1 MKQTTQVVE
10 TLFSTTHPQLD
21 KHISVKQILV
31 SSLIA
36 LVGVVGVVLSCMSD
50 KSDSTLC
57 MALLAVGISL
67 MLFALYRF
75 FTKHHETVYKST
87 GSEVRSGT
95 LYMDTAELQTLRR
108 MMEKND
114 FSTSSRL
121 VFKEGENGR
130 LDYLASKDGRFV
142 AVQLYQFVPYTYEAI
157 TGVFYYTDDDAMSIA
172 RCINI

>member
-1 MKQTTQVVE
+1 MKETNHVVE

-36 LVGVVGVVLSCMSD
+36 LVGVVGIVLSCVVD
-50 KSDSTLC
+50 ESDSTLC
-57 MALLAVGISL
+57 MALLTVGILL

-75 FTKHHETVYKST
+75 FTKRSETVYKAT

-95 LYMDTAELQTLRR
+95 LYMDAVELQNLQR

-114 FSTSSRL
+114 FSASSRL
-121 VFKEGENGR
+121 AFKDGGNGR
-130 LDYLASKDGRFV
+130 LDYMISKDGRFV
-142 AVQLYQFVPYTYEAI
+142 AVQLLQFVPYTYEAV
-157 TGVFYYTDDDAMSIA
+157 TGLFYYTDDDAISIA
-172 RCINI
+172 RCISI

>member
-1 MKQTTQVVE
+1 MQETNQVVE
-10 TLFSTTHPQLD
+10 TLFSTKHPQLD

-36 LVGVVGVVLSCMSD
+36 LVGVVGIVLSCVVD
-50 KSDSTLC
+50 ESDSTLC
-57 MALLAVGISL
+57 MALLTVGILL

-75 FTKHHETVYKST
+75 FTKRSETVYKAT

-95 LYMDTAELQTLRR
+95 LYMDAVELQNLQR

-114 FSTSSRL
+114 FSASSRL
-121 VFKEGENGR
+121 AFKEGGNGR
-130 LDYLASKDGRFV
+130 LDYMISKDGRFV
-142 AVQLYQFVPYTYEAI
+142 AIQLLQFVPYTYEAI
-157 TGVFYYTDDDAMSIA
+157 TGVFYYTDDDAISIA

>member
-1 MKQTTQVVE
+1 MKETNHVVE

-36 LVGVVGVVLSCMSD
+36 LVGVVGIVLSCVVD
-50 KSDSTLC
+50 ESDSTLC
-57 MALLAVGISL
+57 MALLTVGILL

-75 FTKHHETVYKST
+75 FTKRSETVYKAT

-95 LYMDTAELQTLRR
+95 LYMDAVEMQNLQR

-114 FSTSSRL
+114 FSASSRL
-121 VFKEGENGR
+121 AFKEGGNGR
-130 LDYLASKDGRFV
+130 LDYMISKDGRFV
-142 AVQLYQFVPYTYEAI
+142 AVQLLQFVPYTYEAV
-157 TGVFYYTDDDAMSIA
+157 TGLFYYTDDDAISIA
-172 RCINI
+172 RCISI

>member
-1 MKQTTQVVE
+1 MKETNHVVE

-36 LVGVVGVVLSCMSD
+36 LVGVVGIVLSCVVD
-50 KSDSTLC
+50 ESDSTLC
-57 MALLAVGISL
+57 MALLTVGILL

-75 FTKHHETVYKST
+75 FTKRSETVYKAT

-95 LYMDTAELQTLRR
+95 LYMDAVELQNLQR

-114 FSTSSRL
+114 FSASSRL
-121 VFKEGENGR
+121 AFKEGGNGR
-130 LDYLASKDGRFV
+130 LDYMISKDGRFV
-142 AVQLYQFVPYTYEAI
+142 AVQLLQFVPYTYEAV
-157 TGVFYYTDDDAMSIA
+157 TGLFYYTDDDAISIA
-172 RCINI
+172 RCISI

>member
-1 MKQTTQVVE
+1 MKETNQVVE

-36 LVGVVGVVLSCMSD
+36 LVGVVGVVLSCVVD
-50 KSDSTLC
+50 ESDSTLC
-57 MALLAVGISL
+57 MALLTVGILL

-75 FTKHHETVYKST
+75 FTKRYETVYKAT

-95 LYMDTAELQTLRR
+95 LYMDAVELQNLQR

-114 FSTSSRL
+114 FSASSRL
-121 VFKEGENGR
+121 AFKDGGNGR
-130 LDYLASKDGRFV
+130 LDYMISKDGRFV
-142 AVQLYQFVPYTYEAI
+142 AVQLLQFVPYTYEAV
-157 TGVFYYTDDDAMSIA
+157 TGMFYYTDDDAISIA
-172 RCINI
+172 RCISI

>member
-1 MKQTTQVVE
+1 MKETNQVVE

-36 LVGVVGVVLSCMSD
+36 LVGVVGIVLSCVVD
-50 KSDSTLC
+50 ESDSTLC
-57 MALLAVGISL
+57 MALLTVGILL

-75 FTKHHETVYKST
+75 FTKRSETVYKAT

-95 LYMDTAELQTLRR
+95 LYMDAVELQNLQR

-114 FSTSSRL
+114 FSASSRL
-121 VFKEGENGR
+121 AFKEGGNGR
-130 LDYLASKDGRFV
+130 LDYMISKDGRFV
-142 AVQLYQFVPYTYEAI
+142 AVQLLQFVPYTYEAV
-157 TGVFYYTDDDAMSIA
+157 TGLFYYTDDDAISIA
-172 RCINI
+172 RCISI